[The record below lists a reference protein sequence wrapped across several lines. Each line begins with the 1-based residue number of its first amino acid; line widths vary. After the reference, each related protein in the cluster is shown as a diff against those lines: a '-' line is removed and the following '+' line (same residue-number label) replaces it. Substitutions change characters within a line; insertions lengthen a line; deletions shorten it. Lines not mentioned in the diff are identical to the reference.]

1 MFSLIFCKSYKKL
14 SDNSLR
20 VLLKKISKNVCSPI
34 SKNILAFFFCC
45 SDKIL
50 WQREKGFIWFA
61 VEGYGLLQQMCD
73 RFKLEI
79 TGHTTSTVKNGE
91 VD

>member
-34 SKNILAFFFCC
+34 SKNILAFF
-45 SDKIL
+45 SVALIKYSG
-50 WQREKGFIWFA
+50 KGKRVSF
-61 VEGYGLLQQMCD
+61 GLQLKVMVYYNRCVIGSSL
-73 RFKLEI
+73 R
-79 TGHTTSTVKNGE
+79 
-91 VD
+91 